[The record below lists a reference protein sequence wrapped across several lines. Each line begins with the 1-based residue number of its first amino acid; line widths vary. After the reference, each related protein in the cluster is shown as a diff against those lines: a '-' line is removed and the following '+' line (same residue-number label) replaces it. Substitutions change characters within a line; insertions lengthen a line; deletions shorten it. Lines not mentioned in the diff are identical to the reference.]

1 MVLRGTS
8 LKIYEGY
15 VHAIIGE
22 SGSGKSVITSL
33 LYGLTGNNAVI
44 DFGKIKL
51 FNNEVQDFTFTDWEN
66 RKIRGTIVSAVFQ
79 NPMSI
84 LDPTMKVGKQIT
96 EGLLINKVVKTKM
109 EAKKS
114 SSWIP

>member
-1 MVLRGTS
+1 MVAAEIEDIHLSFLNPANPKEKNVVLRGTS

-51 FNNEVQDFTFTDWEN
+51 FNNEVQDFTFTDW
-66 RKIRGTIVSAVFQ
+66 
-79 NPMSI
+79 
-84 LDPTMKVGKQIT
+84 
-96 EGLLINKVVKTKM
+96 
-109 EAKKS
+109 
-114 SSWIP
+114 